1 MAPVLADDVTIIMY
15 GCSVCSQ
22 PGEGGWVET
31 TMRGGGEASL
41 CALVRDALVDAGKAS
56 ATVWG
61 HTEVGH
67 TTTNWS
73 LRRFRA
79 AAGKGTAGEAFAG
92 DIVFGAMRAGALAQV
107 EAAVRAQG
115 HEVVAARRADFER
128 FALARLERQF
138 YRGYGDANQRLT
150 HGGANLAERAPVQPD
165 AVAEVIRTHWRD
177 TYWTA
182 TRVNAMAT
190 ELIRRMKP
198 MKIVQPVAARR
209 PGESF
214 EPLDAEQAPA
224 VTAAK
229 DQIRT
234 AVRGWGTDEAAILAA
249 LRGLTPPDL
258 AEIGSDEAI
267 IDLLR
272 GDLNASELR
281 VVGAVLARGRV
292 GGFTRAELAVV
303 TANPGNHRLG
313 TIAAA
318 HARDALLAHHESV
331 DRTGTGTIHGT
342 TCGTAAPPGT
352 TTLDCTTYGTN
363 VLDAAYAAKG
373 RSTMWADVMR
383 EARRASGRDL
393 KGTEILRAL
402 QRLDGWQAVFW
413 SPDPRHPQDRTSEH
427 PFAYR
432 IVRER
437 GTYYGITVDN
447 TKSVIDYRRTSPGAA
462 VQTDALERLRRLP
475 FGALAARGGTHM
487 AVIVNGDVYEVH
499 RHLPATD
506 RNAIEATP
514 LERFAWQSGVIAA
527 PPGDLALA
535 WKTP

>member
-1 MAPVLADDVTIIMY
+1 MVAVRPR
-15 GCSVCSQ
+15 SPRS
-22 PGEGGWVET
+22 
-31 TMRGGGEASL
+31 S
-41 CALVRDALVDAGKAS
+41 RDALVDAGKAS

-107 EAAVRAQG
+107 EAAVKAQG

-198 MKIVQPVAARR
+198 MKIVQRVAAGR

-214 EPLDAEQAPA
+214 VEPLDAEQATA

-258 AEIGSDEAI
+258 AEIGSDEVI
-267 IDLLR
+267 IDLFR

-281 VVGAVLARGRV
+281 AVGAVLARGRV
-292 GGFTRAELAVV
+292 GGFTRAELALV
-303 TANPGNHRLG
+303 TANPGSHRLG

-318 HARDALLAHHESV
+318 LARE
-331 DRTGTGTIHGT
+331 RTARPPRELRPHWHG
-342 TCGTAAPPGT
+342 
-352 TTLDCTTYGTN
+352 D
-363 VLDAAYAAKG
+363 
-373 RSTMWADVMR
+373 
-383 EARRASGRDL
+383 
-393 KGTEILRAL
+393 
-402 QRLDGWQAVFW
+402 
-413 SPDPRHPQDRTSEH
+413 DPRHHVRDR
-427 PFAYR
+427 
-432 IVRER
+432 
-437 GTYYGITVDN
+437 
-447 TKSVIDYRRTSPGAA
+447 GAA
-462 VQTDALERLRRLP
+462 GDDNARLHDLRDQLARRGLYRQ
-475 FGALAARGGTHM
+475 G
-487 AVIVNGDVYEVH
+487 
-499 RHLPATD
+499 
-506 RNAIEATP
+506 
-514 LERFAWQSGVIAA
+514 
-527 PPGDLALA
+527 PGDRVGRRDA
-535 WKTP
+535 

>member
-1 MAPVLADDVTIIMY
+1 M
-15 GCSVCSQ
+15 
-22 PGEGGWVET
+22 
-31 TMRGGGEASL
+31 
-41 CALVRDALVDAGKAS
+41 
-56 ATVWG
+56 
-61 HTEVGH
+61 
-67 TTTNWS
+67 
-73 LRRFRA
+73 
-79 AAGKGTAGEAFAG
+79 
-92 DIVFGAMRAGALAQV
+92 
-107 EAAVRAQG
+107 
-115 HEVVAARRADFER
+115 
-128 FALARLERQF
+128 
-138 YRGYGDANQRLT
+138 
-150 HGGANLAERAPVQPD
+150 
-165 AVAEVIRTHWRD
+165 
-177 TYWTA
+177 
-182 TRVNAMAT
+182 
-190 ELIRRMKP
+190 
-198 MKIVQPVAARR
+198 
-209 PGESF
+209 
-214 EPLDAEQAPA
+214 
-224 VTAAK
+224 TAAK

-249 LRGLTPPDL
+249 RVGSPPRTSPRSAPTRRSSTCCAATSTQVSCGRSVQCSL
-258 AEIGSDEAI
+258 
-267 IDLLR
+267 
-272 GDLNASELR
+272 
-281 VVGAVLARGRV
+281 VGG
-292 GGFTRAELAVV
+292 GGFTRAELALV
-303 TANPGNHRLG
+303 TANPGSHRLG

-318 HARDALLAHHESV
+318 LARDALLAHHESF

-363 VLDAAYAAKG
+363 VLDAAYTAKG
-373 RSTMWADVMR
+373 RATVWADVMR

-437 GTYYGITVDN
+437 GTYYGITVDS

-462 VQTDALERLRRLP
+462 VQTDGLERLRRLP